1 MNLAEIPAVHSL
13 ESEKAILG
21 VMLTDQEKID
31 DALSAVTGADFFHPT
46 HQELFGHLSDMRGKA
61 LPIDPSTVF
70 QYLIDRGKDMSG
82 IVSDLAAASGVIAS
96 LTLVTHIQTV
106 RDKATLRRVIQAS
119 KENILDCLDRQHE
132 AQQVVGEAEQRI
144 FNVGDSLAQAQLIMP
159 KDGLKKAYAQI
170 LDVSTYGKGMRGP
183 SSGLFE
189 LDRLTKG
196 FRPKAMS
203 VYGARTNVGKSALGL
218 TFAHNMGLNGDPCG
232 IFSLEMTVEAMWI
245 RLLSFHTGIDVE
257 LIDRGEL
264 DENQSD
270 HLALAGDEMGRWN
283 MPIAQ
288 RRGATLPQV
297 ASLARRMVKRHGI
310 KVLIVDYLQKIK
322 VPGIKEKRLE
332 VAAASEGLA
341 CLAEELDIHVVALAQ
356 LGRGVEQ
363 EDRWPRLSD
372 LKESG
377 DVEQDADIVG
387 LLHRPPIENGDKLSY
402 FGKLN
407 IAKQRNG
414 PTGIL
419 SVILNH
425 KTTKYEMDTRSP
437 KPFPRQ
443 LDRD

>member
-1 MNLAEIPAVHSL
+1 MHSL
-13 ESEKAILG
+13 ESEKQLLG
-21 VMLTDQEKID
+21 LMLTDQEKID
-31 DALSAVTGADFFHPT
+31 DVLVSVVASDFFHPA
-46 HQELFGHLSDMRGKA
+46 HQDLFGHLSDMRSKG

-70 QYLIDRGKDMSG
+70 QYILDRGSDMAITISE
-82 IVSDLAAASGVIAS
+82 LAASSGVMAGF
-96 LTLVTHIQTV
+96 TLQTHIQV
-106 RDKATLRRVIQAS
+106 VKDKATLRRVIQAS
-119 KENILDCLDRQHE
+119 KETIVDCLTRQHE

-144 FNVGDSLAQAQLIMP
+144 FSVGDGTAQSQLIMP
-159 KDGLKKAYAQI
+159 KDAIKKAYAQI
-170 LDVSTYGKGMRGP
+170 LDESTHGKGMRGP
-183 SSGLFE
+183 SSGMHE
-189 LDRLTKG
+189 LDRMIKG

-203 VYGARTNVGKSALGL
+203 VWAARTNVGKSALGL
-218 TFAHNMGLNGDPCG
+218 TFAHNMGLNGDSCG
-232 IFSLEMTVEAMWI
+232 IFSLEMIVEAMWI
-245 RLLSFHTGIDVE
+245 RLLAFHTGISVE

-264 DENQSD
+264 DDNQSD
-270 HLALAGDEMGRWN
+270 HIAVAGDQMSRWN

-288 RRGATLPQV
+288 RRGATLQQV
-297 ASLARRMVKRHGI
+297 TSLARRMVKRHGI
-310 KVLIVDYLQKIK
+310 KVLIVDYLQKIR

-363 EDRWPRLSD
+363 DDRWPRLSD

-377 DVEQDADIVG
+377 DIEQDADIVG

-414 PTGIL
+414 PTGVL

-425 KTTKYEMDTRSP
+425 KTTKYEIDTRPSN
-437 KPFPRQ
+437 RNA
-443 LDRD
+443 L